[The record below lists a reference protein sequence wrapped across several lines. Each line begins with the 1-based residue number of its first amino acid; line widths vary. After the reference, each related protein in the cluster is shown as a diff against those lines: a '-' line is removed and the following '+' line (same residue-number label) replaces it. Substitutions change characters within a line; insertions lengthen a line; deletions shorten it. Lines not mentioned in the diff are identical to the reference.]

1 MAEHMPTTQQAKA
14 EGFNVALTERN
25 YPDSLRGISASHMA
39 DGCASIATF
48 LHEAL
53 PAMLNSFR
61 EIGLPEGHRFE
72 RVVEGFGLVC
82 ALLVDRLEIA
92 AGEGYSPMPL
102 LKDLETRHG

>member
-1 MAEHMPTTQQAKA
+1 MAERMPTTQKA
-14 EGFNVALTERN
+14 EAEGLSVALNMKN
-25 YPDSLRGISASHMA
+25 YPNSLRGLNASHMA

-48 LHEAL
+48 LHEAI
-53 PAMLNSFR
+53 PAMLTSFR
-61 EIGLPEGHRFE
+61 DIGLPEGHRFD